1 MLAKLSV
8 DQAIIKAKSYAK
20 KGKVLESQKLYQSV
34 LLAFPKNK
42 RAQEGLTA
50 LKKTKSNFG
59 NQNPPQEVVSQLV
72 NLYNQGHFSA
82 VVEQAQV
89 LTEQY
94 PNAFVVW
101 NILGV
106 STSQIG
112 MLDEAIKAYKQ
123 AIKLKPDYVDAFN
136 NMGNALKA
144 QGNLGEAIEVYK
156 NVISLK
162 PDYADA
168 YINMGLILHDQGKL
182 DQAIEANIKAISLKP
197 DYAEAYSNMGNVQK
211 DQGKLGQA
219 ISAYKKAL
227 TFKSNYAEA
236 YSNMGN
242 AFQDQGKSEEAI
254 KSYKQAI
261 KLKPNYAE
269 AHQNLS
275 LTLLQI
281 GMIREGLDEYEW
293 RWKTNKGLLRQRYF
307 SQPLWDGIK
316 SLKDKRILVWCEQGI
331 GDTMN
336 WSSCLSLLTSR
347 AKHCILEC
355 QEKLVPLLTRSF
367 PNIEV
372 KAEDRSLD
380 SERDDFD
387 FHLPMGSLYKH
398 FFEEITQNTK
408 ADAYLIPDPIRVK
421 FWKKRLNSIGKGPY
435 IGFSWKSSVESSYRL
450 QHYPPI
456 SEWSPVLTIPDVTF
470 INLQYK
476 NFTDDL
482 AKIQNEL
489 GVKVHN
495 FDDLDQFGNV
505 DEVAALTAALDM
517 VLSTKVTPP
526 MISAGV
532 GTSTKIANWRQS
544 NYNNILNNPATLS
557 FEMVHRDT
565 WETWDNVFNS
575 IAEDILD
582 NSL

>member
-275 LTLLQI
+275 LTLLQS
-281 GMIREGLDEYEW
+281 GRLKEGLDEYEW

-495 FDDLDQFGNV
+495 FDDLDQYGNV
-505 DEVAALTAALDM
+505 DEVAALCSALDM
-517 VLSTKVTPP
+517 VVSTKVTPP
-526 MISAGV
+526 FISSGV

-544 NYNNILNNPATLS
+544 SANTILTNPVTLS
-557 FEMVHRDT
+557 FEMFHRDT
-565 WETWDNVFNS
+565 SETWDNVFNS